1 MILAAQNQKQT
12 NTGGLAKLLN
22 LKTGAKVMLTVNVD
36 IQDRLIN
43 GQTGNFKHNE
53 FVQASIHKIYV
64 RFSDEQAGLRAMRSS
79 YLGEQNSW
87 VAIEKCETEIP
98 IKKELASSNIK
109 RTQFPLILALA
120 L

>member
-1 MILAAQNQKQT
+1 ML
-12 NTGGLAKLLN
+12 KL
-22 LKTGAKVMLTVNVD
+22 KIGAKVMLTVNVD

-64 RFSDEQAGLRAMRSS
+64 RFSDEPAGLRAMRSS

-109 RTQFPLILALA
+109 RTQFPLTLALA